1 MRPVSLPLY
10 PRTMTESEI
19 LFEKILSELGV
30 DFYPIPKSLNSGKQ
44 TPDYQILL
52 DGEDSYW
59 EVKELE
65 ENDEENSILSK
76 TINDNHEIYSVDSER
91 IKYSIIKACKQ
102 FKFYKVTH
110 KPCIIVVYDS
120 RDFAVMDFLFYQY
133 VQKAMLG
140 RGEYIQNQDG
150 TFTECKRTGALL
162 TTKNKKY
169 VSAIAIIIKN
179 SKKMV
184 FFHNPNANISLLN
197 SDFRNIFKN
206 NYKAIFTIKG
216 LEWVKI

>member
-1 MRPVSLPLY
+1 
-10 PRTMTESEI
+10 MTESEI
-19 LFEKILSELGV
+19 LFEEILNELGV
-30 DFYPIPKSLNSGKQ
+30 NFSPIPKSRNSGKQ
-44 TPDYQILL
+44 TPDYKILL

-76 TINDNHEIYSVDSER
+76 TKNDEHEIYSVDSER

-102 FKFYKVTH
+102 FKSYKVTH

-133 VQKAMLG
+133 VQNAMLG
-140 RGEYIQNQDG
+140 KGEFIQNSDG
-150 TFTECKRTGALL
+150 TFTEIKRTGALL

-169 VSAIAIIIKN
+169 VSAIAIIVKN

-197 SDFRNIFKN
+197 SAFGKKFKN
-206 NYKAIFTIKG
+206 NYKTIFTKKG
-216 LEWVKI
+216 LKWVKI